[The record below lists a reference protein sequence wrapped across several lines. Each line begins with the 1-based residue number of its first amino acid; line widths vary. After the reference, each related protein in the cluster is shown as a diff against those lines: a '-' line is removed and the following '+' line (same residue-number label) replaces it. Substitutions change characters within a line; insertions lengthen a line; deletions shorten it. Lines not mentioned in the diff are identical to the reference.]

1 MDGYQQNPPYQQ
13 GTGYQAGWQGGY
25 QPTNQGGWQQPPQQ
39 GGWQDQSAWGQDASW
54 GSSQNNWQNGQAAPN
69 NISYFPGA
77 FVGKDG
83 RAYSHVERVAQVTQV
98 PSCYRIIEFMRNGES
113 VIVNTEMIN
122 DPAETDRCLDM
133 LYGAACALGCTLTRI
148 SSQKEI
154 YLLSPE
160 TVMVVPYDGI
170 RRMSDQEI
178 NARWPDPD
186 AMNDR
191 YGYGRSQQGGY
202 QERSSNYGRRGY
214 AGRYDEGYGSYQ
226 SAYAR

>member
-1 MDGYQQNPPYQQ
+1 MNERQERLLAWALPMA
-13 GTGYQAGWQGGY
+13 TAALVAG
-25 QPTNQGGWQQPPQQ
+25 
-39 GGWQDQSAWGQDASW
+39 
-54 GSSQNNWQNGQAAPN
+54 
-69 NISYFPGA
+69 ILI
-77 FVGKDG
+77 G
-83 RAYSHVERVAQVTQV
+83 RASDSAAFGWTALLCA
-98 PSCYRIIEFMRNGES
+98 S
-113 VIVNTEMIN
+113 
-122 DPAETDRCLDM
+122 
-133 LYGAACALGCTLTRI
+133 GAAMLTRDRARRTALLLAVCALGCTLTRI

-186 AMNDR
+186 AVNDR
-191 YGYGRSQQGGY
+191 YGWNQQGGY

>member
-1 MDGYQQNPPYQQ
+1 MDLGKRVSLLKNQNHLTTETLARLSGVPKGTINKILNGETQNP
-13 GTGYQAGWQGGY
+13 TAR
-25 QPTNQGGWQQPPQQ
+25 TL
-39 GGWQDQSAWGQDASW
+39 
-54 GSSQNNWQNGQAAPN
+54 SQLA
-69 NISYFPGA
+69 
-77 FVGKDG
+77 
-83 RAYSHVERVAQVTQV
+83 R
-98 PSCYRIIEFMRNGES
+98 
-113 VIVNTEMIN
+113 
-122 DPAETDRCLDM
+122 
-133 LYGAACALGCTLTRI
+133 ALGCTLTRI

-186 AMNDR
+186 AVNDR
-191 YGYGRSQQGGY
+191 YGWNQQGGY